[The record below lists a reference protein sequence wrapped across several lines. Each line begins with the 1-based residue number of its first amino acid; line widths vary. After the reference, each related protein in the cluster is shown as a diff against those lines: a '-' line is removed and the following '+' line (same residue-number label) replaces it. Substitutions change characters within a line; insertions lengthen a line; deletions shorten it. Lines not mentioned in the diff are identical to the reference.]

1 MFDEDV
7 PTHYGLNMINQKITF
22 PRDIN
27 FSDDE
32 LSFLPYF
39 VYFNAIK
46 VQYLRERE
54 GRRGREERERGV
66 YEKNENSLKDSIKI
80 DAFAVL
86 SPQHLTA
93 KRLDK
98 IDSKIVQ
105 FASLSLERS
114 WRVVARGKSS
124 MWTVIY
130 AYALDKAGDTELIEK
145 LVWTLRSWPLELVMW
160 RTNNSHRL
168 DIRKNPEQDR

>member
-46 VQYLRERE
+46 VQYFKV
-54 GRRGREERERGV
+54 RGREGGRER
-66 YEKNENSLKDSIKI
+66 
-80 DAFAVL
+80 
-86 SPQHLTA
+86 
-93 KRLDK
+93 
-98 IDSKIVQ
+98 
-105 FASLSLERS
+105 
-114 WRVVARGKSS
+114 
-124 MWTVIY
+124 
-130 AYALDKAGDTELIEK
+130 
-145 LVWTLRSWPLELVMW
+145 
-160 RTNNSHRL
+160 
-168 DIRKNPEQDR
+168 